1 MSVDREGTAMNR
13 LISFV
18 TIIFILAGAYVYYF
32 PWATLRFKMTAE
44 FETPQGL
51 RTGSGLVEATY
62 GIQFNPVGGDVPLIL
77 RTFTVRGDA
86 IAVEIPN
93 ASPVYV
99 TLRPVSHQNLGAELL
114 DAVGEKPTK
123 SGRDWIAELQSLS
136 GVGRIT
142 PKSAPLLVTF
152 RDPRDETSG
161 RGSLPTDEIS
171 PGVRLRGIRVEVT
184 NEPISRNIQ
193 RHLPWLTSE
202 PYRVAPN
209 ISIRFATGRFEIV
222 HSDLRK

>member
-1 MSVDREGTAMNR
+1 
-13 LISFV
+13 
-18 TIIFILAGAYVYYF
+18 
-32 PWATLRFKMTAE
+32 MTAE

-51 RTGSGLVEATY
+51 KTGSGVVEATY
-62 GIQFNPVGGDVPLIL
+62 GLTLEPSLLVDNRIIA

-93 ASPVYV
+93 VSTVYV
-99 TLRPVSHQNLGAELL
+99 TLRPVTHRNLSAELL
-114 DAVGEKPTK
+114 KAVGEKSTK
-123 SGRDWIAELQSLS
+123 SGREWIAEVQSRS

-142 PKSAPLLVTF
+142 PEAAPLLVTF
-152 RDPRDETSG
+152 RDPKDETSG

-184 NEPISRNIQ
+184 NEPISRNIH
-193 RHLPWLTSE
+193 RHLPWLTTE
-202 PYRVAPN
+202 PYRVVPN

-222 HSDLRK
+222 HSNFRK

>member
-1 MSVDREGTAMNR
+1 MSGDREGTAMNR
-13 LISFV
+13 LITFV
-18 TIIFILAGAYVYYF
+18 TIIFVLAGAYVYYF

-44 FETPQGL
+44 FETPQGP
-51 RTGSGLVEATY
+51 RTGSGVVEATY

-99 TLRPVSHQNLGAELL
+99 TLRPVSHQNLGVELIRAL
-114 DAVGEKPTK
+114 GENWTK
-123 SGRDWIAELQSLS
+123 SGREWIAEVQSRT

-142 PKSAPLLVTF
+142 PEAAPLLVTF
-152 RDPRDETSG
+152 RDPQFETSG

-184 NEPISRNIQ
+184 NEPISRNIH
-193 RHLPWLTSE
+193 RHLPWLTTE
-202 PYRVAPN
+202 RYRVVPN

-222 HSDLRK
+222 HSDLRN